1 VGFKSRRTFSDPAG
15 MDASGSPVSPE
26 VDSPAKSSY
35 RRPAQ
40 AGTLLLIAGIY
51 TGAVAALWE
60 GFLIVYFFGG
70 AVRPFTISFNA
81 FEWGQAYT
89 TIFFGL
95 AILLLGLGWT
105 LNERGRLLARTSMIA
120 APRWVA
126 LTAGSLLV
134 ILGTLIAATGEL
146 VTAANTVSGL
156 EGGGILTSVLGP
168 GWSTGLPDVVLG
180 VGLLLAGTGV
190 LVLWRA

>member
-1 VGFKSRRTFSDPAG
+1 
-15 MDASGSPVSPE
+15 M
-26 VDSPAKSSY
+26 
-35 RRPAQ
+35 
-40 AGTLLLIAGIY
+40 LLLIAGIY
-51 TGAVAALWE
+51 TGALAAFWE
-60 GFLIVYFFGG
+60 GLLVVNFFGG
-70 AVRPFTISFNA
+70 VVRPFTVSFNA
-81 FEWGQAYT
+81 FDWGQAYT
-89 TIFFGL
+89 TILFGL

-134 ILGTLIAATGEL
+134 TLGTLIAATSEL
-146 VTAANTVSGL
+146 VTAADTISSL
-156 EGGGILTSVLGP
+156 EGGSTLANVLGA
-168 GWSTGLPDVVLG
+168 GWSTGLPDVLLG